1 MTPAPTRLDPPR
13 FEECGELLIA
23 GLGSTF
29 DSKTASGIAELW
41 QKFAPSLGNV
51 PSQRGRL
58 AYGVVQGTAGGSDS
72 FQYLAGVEVTD
83 AASVPVEFSCVRIQ
97 PRRYA
102 VFAHHGHSSKIRETM
117 HAIMND
123 WLPTSGRQ
131 HVMPPDFFER
141 YDERYDPNTGMG
153 GTEIWLPIKS

>member
-1 MTPAPTRLDPPR
+1 MTTPTKLDPPR

-29 DSKTASGIAELW
+29 DSKTATGIAELW
-41 QKFAPSLGNV
+41 VKFAPSLGNV
-51 PSQRGRL
+51 PGQRGKL
-58 AYGVVQGTAGGSDS
+58 AYGVVQGTAGGSDT
-72 FQYLAGVEVTD
+72 FQYLAGVEVSD
-83 AASVPVEFSCVRIQ
+83 ATSVPVEFSCVRIP

-117 HAIMND
+117 HAIMTD
-123 WLPTSGRQ
+123 WLPNSGRQ

>member
-1 MTPAPTRLDPPR
+1 MTTPPTKLDPPR
-13 FEECGELLIA
+13 FEDTGELLIA

-29 DSKTASGIAELW
+29 DSKTAVGIAELW

-51 PSQRGRL
+51 PGQRGKL
-58 AYGVVQGTAGGSDS
+58 AYGVVQGTGGGSDT

-83 AASVPVEFSCVRIQ
+83 ATSVPVEFACVRLP

-102 VFAHHGHSSKIRETM
+102 IFTHHGHVSKIRETM
-117 HAIMND
+117 HAIMTD
-123 WLPTSGRQ
+123 WLPNSGRQ

-141 YDERYDPNTGMG
+141 YDERYDANSGMG
-153 GTEIWLPIKS
+153 GTEIWLPVKS

>member
-1 MTPAPTRLDPPR
+1 MTPPPTTLDPPR
-13 FEECGELLIA
+13 FEDTAELLIA

-29 DSKTASGIAELW
+29 DSKTAVGIAELW

-51 PSQRGRL
+51 PGQRGRL

-72 FQYLAGVEVTD
+72 FQYLAGVEVSD
-83 AASVPVEFSCVRIQ
+83 ATSVPVEFSCVRLP

-102 VFAHHGHSSKIRETM
+102 VFTHHGHVSRIRETM
-117 HAIMND
+117 HAIMSG

-141 YDERYDPNTGMG
+141 YDERYDPNSGMG